1 MFHVKTDFYP
11 NCLALAVNNS
21 WQRVK
26 KQVVYLC
33 LLGQSE
39 VVRRYLPFNLY
50 NQVIS
55 GYSQKWSWGYL
66 SIDFYNQKWSGRYLS
81 TELYSQVISGYLYS
95 PKWSGRYLSIEFY
108 NQKWS
113 GSYLT
118 IDLYSQV
125 IGGYLYSLKRSGR
138 YLSFDLYSQVI
149 GGYLYS
155 HKWSRRYVHWLV
167 QSGHQ
172 WICIQT
178 QVVREVPVQ
187 WGVVISAYFYA
198 MYNRKWTEKHLPM
211 YLYSQK
217 W

>member
-1 MFHVKTDFYP
+1 MPFFCLFLCFVLNIIFFFFIKGNIEGTNSKKIVFNACAYIYIYVLLCLTCFEMFHVKTDFYP

-66 SIDFYNQKWSGRYLS
+66 SIDFYNQKWSG
-81 TELYSQVISGYLYS
+81 
-95 PKWSGRYLSIEFY
+95 
-108 NQKWS
+108 
-113 GSYLT
+113 SYLT

-149 GGYLYS
+149 GGYLS
-155 HKWSRRYVHWLV
+155 LIH
-167 QSGHQ
+167 
-172 WICIQT
+172 I
-178 QVVREVPVQ
+178 
-187 WGVVISAYFYA
+187 
-198 MYNRKWTEKHLPM
+198 
-211 YLYSQK
+211 
-217 W
+217 